1 MANVF
6 GILTAIVLALSAFI
20 ALKNKN
26 HYETTISDTKTQKD
40 TLQTSQARLT
50 VAQKTLEDLPVERA
64 AVDSDVEKLTGAESS
79 QQKANTTLKG
89 TVDEKVAKIAANKVK
104 LDAIR
109 EKTQGSSGNIKEL
122 AAKMRATKAELEEL
136 TQSISSAEAKLANLT
151 AQNTASDAQVSEVKG
166 KFENFTSGQSLVSLK
181 TRIRSIYPNWGFV
194 TLASGNNAGVV
205 ANSTLNVVRGGE
217 TVAKLLVTAVE
228 SSTSSATIIPDSL
241 GQNVT
246 LMVGDRV
253 EPAAKPA
260 PVSAPTAAPAPA
272 PAAASAP
279 AVTPTAN

>member
-20 ALKNKN
+20 ALKNKS
-26 HYETTISDTKTQKD
+26 HYDSTITDNKTQSA
-40 TLQTSQARLT
+40 TLVTSQARLT
-50 VAQKTLEDLPVERA
+50 VAQKTLEDLPIEQA
-64 AVDSDVEKLTGAESS
+64 AVDTDIDKLTGAESA
-79 QQKANTTLKG
+79 QQKINTALKAAA
-89 TVDEKVAKIAANKVK
+89 DEKAAKIAANKVK

-109 EKTQGSSGNIKEL
+109 EKTQGTSGSNIKEL
-122 AAKMRATKAELEEL
+122 AAQMRAAKTEIEEL
-136 TQSISSAEAKLANLT
+136 TQSISAAEAKLANLT
-151 AQNTASDAQVSEVKG
+151 AQNTSSEAQVNEVKG
-166 KFENFTSGQSLVSLK
+166 KFENFTSGQSLGSLK

-228 SSTSSATIIPDSL
+228 SSTSSASIIPDSL

-253 EPAAKPA
+253 EPAAAKTAPA
-260 PVSAPTAAPAPA
+260 GAPTAAPA

-279 AVTPTAN
+279 AVTPAAN